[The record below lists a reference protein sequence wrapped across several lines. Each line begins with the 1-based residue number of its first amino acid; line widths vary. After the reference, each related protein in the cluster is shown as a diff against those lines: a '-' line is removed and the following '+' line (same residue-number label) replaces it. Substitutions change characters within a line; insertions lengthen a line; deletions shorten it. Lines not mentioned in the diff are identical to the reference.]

1 MPTFLQKQKPKI
13 LEKEHNAHPLFRM
26 VIKINGA
33 SRVQRA
39 AGLLEMPSG
48 IDFKSNKSHKALQV
62 NNFEIVLNFFHISH
76 NLT

>member
-1 MPTFLQKQKPKI
+1 
-13 LEKEHNAHPLFRM
+13 M

-48 IDFKSNKSHKALQV
+48 IDFKSNKSHKGFEKKNLSNTINWKDVHFAK
-62 NNFEIVLNFFHISH
+62 NNLVTKINEAN
-76 NLT
+76 

>member
-48 IDFKSNKSHKALQV
+48 IDFKSNKALQ
-62 NNFEIVLNFFHISH
+62 I
-76 NLT
+76 NLCQKLLFLQNMG